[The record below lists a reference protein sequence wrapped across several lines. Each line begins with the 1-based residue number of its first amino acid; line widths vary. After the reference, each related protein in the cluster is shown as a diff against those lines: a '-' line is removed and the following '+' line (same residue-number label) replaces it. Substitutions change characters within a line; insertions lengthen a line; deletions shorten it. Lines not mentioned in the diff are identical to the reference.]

1 MIPFRMNPLG
11 ISVNENLPL
20 TLTAEQAGSTVT
32 LNAYG
37 SPTVSG
43 LHYRLGKSGIWLPYT
58 IGTTIMLANAGDS
71 VQFWNSA
78 TRLGTSSSNYCK
90 FVLTGTISARGNVLS
105 LINFSRN
112 CYAWSFYQLFN
123 ENHALITS
131 PEIPADTLG
140 ESCCRGMLR
149 NTDITEAPD
158 IRATLLIYTC
168 CYDMLTLC
176 TSLLRFPR
184 FSANTANGMALYGM
198 CAYDTSLTSA
208 NLESIEE
215 VKTDSLTNLFNGC
228 KSLNEISVGFTSWT
242 YNGNSC
248 TKRWVSGVASSGT
261 FIKPTALPEEYG
273 VDRIPEG
280 WTVVNK

>member
-1 MIPFRMNPLG
+1 MIPYRMNPLG
-11 ISVNENLPL
+11 ITLVETIPL

-32 LNAYG
+32 LNATG

-43 LHYRLGKSGIWLPYT
+43 LHYRLGKSGTWLPYT
-58 IGTTIMLANAGDS
+58 IGMTVTLANAGDS

-78 TRLGTSSSNYCK
+78 TRLGTSSSNYCS

-123 ENHALITS
+123 DNHALITS

-140 ESCCRGMLR
+140 ESCCRRMLR
-149 NTDITEAPD
+149 NTNITEAPD
-158 IRATLLIYTC
+158 IRGTLLVYTC
-168 CYDMLTLC
+168 CYDMLAYC
-176 TSLLRFPR
+176 KSLLRFPR
-184 FSANTANGMALYGM
+184 FSTNTVNGMALYSM

-208 NLESIEE
+208 NLEPIEE
-215 VKTDSLTNLFNGC
+215 VKTDSLTYLFYGC

-242 YNGNSC
+242 HNGYSC
-248 TKRWVSGVASSGT
+248 TKSWVSGVAASGT

-273 VDRIPEG
+273 VDRIPTG